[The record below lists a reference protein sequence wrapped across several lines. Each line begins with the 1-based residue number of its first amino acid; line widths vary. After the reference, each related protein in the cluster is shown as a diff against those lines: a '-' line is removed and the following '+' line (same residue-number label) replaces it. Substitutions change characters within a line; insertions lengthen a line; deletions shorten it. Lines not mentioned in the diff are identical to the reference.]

1 MSNAHSVPADHLKN
15 QITQSPFPE
24 SRQNANSI
32 TSLVLPKTEPQA
44 QKDPQVPSI
53 VENSSAGG
61 TTPSLETPVSKY
73 IQPETTCR
81 DIQESFMALDFSVK
95 SHSQP
100 YSTVVSH
107 QDVQFSNQ
115 PSHVELDK
123 SKTDESKLVHT
134 AQNLADRISSLD
146 IVDHSTRQ
154 NSAMCLKE
162 YLGANG
168 PNCVY
173 NPYFIHQPDHSIQT
187 SQMSLISTREKLLS
201 HPHQGATGNRNPLS
215 NRGGFKS
222 SSFGGEQN
230 SNYQRQNLSENP
242 LNHRQRHVTCQ
253 DQVIPCKPSV
263 QQFDKRSQLENSN
276 TASSQSSSK
285 DHVHVEKEVVFKEPE
300 NKPIKK
306 QIQSRGKVFGIECN
320 FTPTRLFS
328 RKRSSAPIEASCNGR
343 TRKSS
348 IHLKVTN
355 VSENLET
362 LQKTTLI
369 QQTREI
375 GQNELQTL
383 QDENH
388 SSAKEDIN
396 QMPIAH
402 FDYSHR
408 GKGSVQPYC
417 GLGTAVKSCQSP
429 ALRALVDMGN
439 RKPSVDEIF
448 SSLPFVEYCRVV
460 QENNFGVVKIKNI
473 PYSISRSEV
482 LAFLGR
488 NARIIAECDY
498 EPVHIVMERVT
509 SKTLD
514 CYVEFINF
522 EEALNSVHRFDQ
534 SRVGGRSCKIGQRRV
549 EVELSS
555 QESLMADLFPKA
567 KNVKWN
573 GSIPT
578 IQPRDTRNNF
588 NSGFQGFISKEE
600 LIMLIKHVEVPLR
613 SPFSKE
619 CPQRPF
625 ESLISTLYKF
635 PWFMVNHI
643 TIEDRDL
650 LHRTTMQMLRF
661 LRERVVSD
669 YNNMYLTPMLYKRVW
684 RAALRCRGFSP
695 SQKDDIVLLVGL
707 PWEKAQEFGLPPFAA
722 FWKHLWTIG
731 AHPSAPC
738 DLIMWYIAR
747 IREFT
752 ADTKQLS
759 LAERA
764 AQGDN
769 NEPELFGLLHK
780 HIDYGN
786 HAEFK
791 KCTLA
796 QVAEA
801 EWAGMEK
808 ILRGIFD
815 PLYPK

>member
-1 MSNAHSVPADHLKN
+1 MSNARAVQADNNKN
-15 QITQSPFPE
+15 QISQSQFPE
-24 SRQNANSI
+24 SRQNANSV
-32 TSLVLPKTEPQA
+32 TSLVLLKLEPQT
-44 QKDPQVPSI
+44 QKDPQVPSTF
-53 VENSSAGG
+53 ENSSAGG
-61 TTPSLETPVSKY
+61 TTPSLETPVSRQ
-73 IQPETTCR
+73 IQPKTTCR
-81 DIQESFMALDFSVK
+81 DIQESVMAVDVSVK

-100 YSTVVSH
+100 HSTVVSH
-107 QDVQFSNQ
+107 QEVQSSNQ
-115 PSHVELDK
+115 PSHVEG
-123 SKTDESKLVHT
+123 DELKLVH
-134 AQNLADRISSLD
+134 AGQSLANRISALD
-146 IVDHSTRQ
+146 IVDCSTRQ
-154 NSAMCLKE
+154 NSTMCLTNSPE
-162 YLGANG
+162 EHLGVES
-168 PNCVY
+168 PKCVY
-173 NPYFIHQPDHSIQT
+173 NPFLIHRPNHSTQT
-187 SQMSLISTREKLLS
+187 SQISLIPTREKLLS
-201 HPHQGATGNRNPLS
+201 HPHQGGTGKHDPLN

-222 SSFGGEQN
+222 SNFGGEEN
-230 SNYQRQNLSENP
+230 KNYQRQNLSESS
-242 LNHRQRHVTCQ
+242 LNYKERYVTCQ
-253 DQVIPCKPSV
+253 DRVIPCKTSV
-263 QQFDKRSQLENSN
+263 LQFDKKSQLENSN
-276 TASSQSSSK
+276 KASSQSSSK
-285 DHVHVEKEVVFKEPE
+285 NHVHAEKEPVFKEPE
-300 NKPIKK
+300 NKLIKK
-306 QIQSRGKVFGIECN
+306 QIQSRGKIFGIECN
-320 FTPTRLFS
+320 FAPTRLFS
-328 RKRSSAPIEASCNGR
+328 RKKSPAPIEASCDGR
-343 TRKSS
+343 TRKPS
-348 IHLKVTN
+348 IRLKVMDVN
-355 VSENLET
+355 ENRET
-362 LQKTTLI
+362 LQKTALI
-369 QQTREI
+369 QKARETE
-375 GQNELQTL
+375 QNELQTL
-383 QDENH
+383 LDDNN
-388 SSAKEDIN
+388 SSAEQDVH
-396 QMPIAH
+396 QMSIAQ
-402 FDYSHR
+402 FDYYHR
-408 GKGSVQPYC
+408 GKRFVQPCC
-417 GLGTAVKSCQSP
+417 GPGTVVQTCQSP

-460 QENNFGVVKIKNI
+460 QENNFGVIKIKNI

-488 NARIIAECDY
+488 NARLIAESDN

-522 EEALNSVHRFDQ
+522 EEALNAVHRFDQ
-534 SRVGGRSCKIGQRRV
+534 SRVCGRSCKIGQRRV

-567 KNVKWN
+567 KNVKWS

-578 IQPRDTRNNF
+578 IQPRDTNDNF

-625 ESLISTLYKF
+625 ECLISTLYKF

-643 TIEDRDL
+643 TIEDRDF

-661 LRERVVSD
+661 LRERVISD
-669 YNNMYLTPMLYKRVW
+669 HSNMYLTPMLYKRVW

-752 ADTKQLS
+752 VDKKQLS
-759 LAERA
+759 LAEKA
-764 AQGDN
+764 TQGDN
-769 NEPELFGLLHK
+769 IELELFGLLHK

-786 HAEFK
+786 HSEFK

-815 PLYPK
+815 PLYLV